1 MKKIIVAIIMI
12 IAMLSLVACGG
23 QTPETSDTPETP
35 ANASTVNMQEVYDS
49 FASYLPDMVILEE
62 KAMMN
67 QYGVDAAKCKQVI
80 VANCNDGLKSDE
92 IWLIEAVDA
101 TAAAEIAELAQG
113 RIDREKE
120 ETQSYNPEQ
129 FAIVEKAKIIEDGN
143 NVALI
148 ISPDVDTLVDLY
160 NSAIA

>member
-1 MKKIIVAIIMI
+1 MKKIIIAIVMI

-23 QTPETSDTPETP
+23 QTSETSDTPETP

-49 FASYLPDMVILEE
+49 YASYLPDMVILEE

-67 QYGVDAAKCKQVI
+67 QYGVDATKCTQVI
-80 VANCNDGLKSDE
+80 VANCSDGLKSDE
-92 IWLIEAVDA
+92 IWLIEAADA
-101 TAAAEIAELAQG
+101 TTAAEIAELAQN

-129 FAIVEKAKIIEDGN
+129 YAIVEKAEIIEDGN
-143 NVALI
+143 NVVLI

-160 NSAIA
+160 NDAKA